1 MKYFHIFYMNSAAC
15 LHFDLF
21 FIIHIELEMERGIED
36 FEKQCYE
43 KINITLRNN
52 EAQEDQDDSIICDV
66 CRSVSCC
73 FFVKSKFCLLNFS
86 LYSCTPVGINIKGF
100 VSPDFGMFLLLDYCI
115 ENERGSVGMPLCRV
129 LINISSKSS
138 KIVYFSQNCYFHVM

>member
-1 MKYFHIFYMNSAAC
+1 MNSAAC

-73 FFVKSKFCLLNFS
+73 FFYKSKFCLLYFS
-86 LYSCTPVGINIKGF
+86 KYSCLFT
-100 VSPDFGMFLLLDYCI
+100 
-115 ENERGSVGMPLCRV
+115 
-129 LINISSKSS
+129 
-138 KIVYFSQNCYFHVM
+138 

>member
-1 MKYFHIFYMNSAAC
+1 MNSAAC

-73 FFVKSKFCLLNFS
+73 FFIKSKFCLL
-86 LYSCTPVGINIKGF
+86 
-100 VSPDFGMFLLLDYCI
+100 
-115 ENERGSVGMPLCRV
+115 
-129 LINISSKSS
+129 
-138 KIVYFSQNCYFHVM
+138 YFS

>member
-73 FFVKSKFCLLNFS
+73 FFVKSKFC
-86 LYSCTPVGINIKGF
+86 
-100 VSPDFGMFLLLDYCI
+100 FL
-115 ENERGSVGMPLCRV
+115 
-129 LINISSKSS
+129 
-138 KIVYFSQNCYFHVM
+138 YFS

>member
-1 MKYFHIFYMNSAAC
+1 MNSAAC
-15 LHFDLF
+15 LNLDLF

-73 FFVKSKFCLLNFS
+73 FLSNPNF
-86 LYSCTPVGINIKGF
+86 
-100 VSPDFGMFLLLDYCI
+100 
-115 ENERGSVGMPLCRV
+115 
-129 LINISSKSS
+129 
-138 KIVYFSQNCYFHVM
+138 VYFISLSIAVCLHST